1 MTKEEQFKLFTQLRR
16 EQSQARS
23 ESKPYIV
30 RTLKKDGSYRAETPF
45 HLDCCVTLEQAQVR
59 KADLERINP
68 HNRYAIEGA

>member
-16 EQSQARS
+16 EQSQTRN

-30 RTLKKDGSYRAETPF
+30 RTLKKDGSYRSGELF
-45 HLDCCVTLEQAQVR
+45 HLDCCVTLEQAQAR
-59 KADLERINP
+59 KADLEKMNP